1 MKSSFKKN
9 AGDLSATETE
19 PTSSDQQLSV
29 PQKGGP
35 LVAGA
40 VSHQGDADMYGDWK
54 AKESKLPRLNIV
66 QKSSAAELVKAF
78 DLGDLIL
85 NKKVKLG
92 DEKNALTVVA
102 IRIDKDYQ
110 QKTKFGEGQGVVYA
124 TEEEVINNGGTTTY
138 SKQAVADQIY
148 FGPRAHIQF
157 AIKAPDGLSE
167 DDLNY
172 FPFEHA
178 GSKWAMSIMTVASSA
193 WTSLAKELET
203 LRQYNNIMRKGL
215 IYGNLEL
222 ATAFKSKPGQEWFV
236 PVAKLVGETDP
247 GLREFLFAIRGS

>member
-1 MKSSFKKN
+1 
-9 AGDLSATETE
+9 
-19 PTSSDQQLSV
+19 
-29 PQKGGP
+29 
-35 LVAGA
+35 
-40 VSHQGDADMYGDWK
+40 MY
-54 AKESKLPRLNIV
+54 P
-66 QKSSAAELVKAF
+66 
-78 DLGDLIL
+78 
-85 NKKVKLG
+85 
-92 DEKNALTVVA
+92 
-102 IRIDKDYQ
+102 
-110 QKTKFGEGQGVVYA
+110 
-124 TEEEVINNGGTTTY
+124 TEEDVINNGGTTTY

-157 AIKAPDGLSE
+157 AIKAPEGLSE

-222 ATAFKSKPGQEWFV
+222 ATAGAV
-236 PVAKLVGETDP
+236 R
-247 GLREFLFAIRGS
+247 LREPDWSSGSASVASPPHGREVPGGQSQFLLGR